1 MRIWIC
7 LFIAVTGLCAA
18 EKPATAKAGGKREA
32 KQTRNVPAVVVPP
45 GAVETQPGTWQHTD
59 KQGRKWIYRKT
70 PFGMAR
76 FEDKPNAAEPA
87 AAADSKVESPLAA
100 FDDGE
105 FVRFERK
112 GPFGMYKW
120 RRSKQEL
127 NATEQE
133 AWDRAQA
140 NTPRES
146 GKE

>member
-7 LFIAVTGLCAA
+7 LFVAVAALCAA
-18 EKPATAKAGGKREA
+18 EKPAATKARA
-32 KQTRNVPAVVVPP
+32 KQEANRTRKVEAVVVPP
-45 GAVETQPGTWQHTD
+45 GAVETEPGTWQYTD

-76 FEDKPNAAEPA
+76 VEDKQSAEEPSS
-87 AAADSKVESPLAA
+87 AADPKAESLEA
-100 FDDGE
+100 FEDGE

-112 GPFGMYKW
+112 GPFGVYKW
-120 RRSKQEL
+120 RRSKKDL
-127 NATEQE
+127 NTAEQQ

-140 NTPRES
+140 SAARES